1 MLKGVEVDPLSDV
14 EVDPLSE
21 VEIST
26 LSPAEGHYGPITIE
40 RPLLRLK
47 AHPNALNANLSN
59 MKDFPNSDVPGLV

>member
-1 MLKGVEVDPLSDV
+1 LLKGVEVDPLSDV

-40 RPLLRLK
+40 TPLYNFCYFKNQRYFLPLL
-47 AHPNALNANLSN
+47 A
-59 MKDFPNSDVPGLV
+59 